1 MRNALGGVQSV
12 LVLGGGSDIAAATLR
27 KLVADRCRTVVL
39 GVRDPSSVAGL
50 VAELESAGATK
61 VETVAFDGRDFTSH
75 AGVIS
80 GVFSSH
86 GDIDLVL
93 SAFGVLGDQDTFDDD
108 PTAAADA
115 VVVNFAGQVSAI
127 TACASAMK
135 AQGHGLIVVMSSV
148 AGERVRKDNAVY
160 GATKAGLDGFAQGLA
175 DRLWGS
181 GVRVMVVRP
190 GFVHSKMT
198 EAMVA
203 APFATTPEAVADDIV
218 AGITKGSATVWSPG
232 VLRYVFMIMRHL
244 PRPVWRKV
252 SNR

>member
-27 KLVADRCRTVVL
+27 KLVADRCQTVVL
-39 GVRDPSSVAGL
+39 AVRDPGSVTDL
-50 VAELESAGATK
+50 VTELESAGATK
-61 VETVAFDGRDFTSH
+61 VETVLFDGRDIAGHASVIADVFASH
-75 AGVIS
+75 A
-80 GVFSSH
+80 
-86 GDIDLVL
+86 DIDLVF
-93 SAFGVLGDQDTFDDD
+93 SAFGVLGNQDAFDDD
-108 PTAAADA
+108 PAAAGDA

-160 GATKAGLDGFAQGLA
+160 GATKAGLDGYAQGLA

-198 EAMVA
+198 DGMEA
-203 APFATTPEAVADDIV
+203 APFSTTPEAVADDIV
-218 AGITKGSATVWSPG
+218 SGITKGAATVWSPG
-232 VLRYVFMIMRHL
+232 KLRYVFAIMRHL
-244 PRPVWRKV
+244 PRPIWRIV